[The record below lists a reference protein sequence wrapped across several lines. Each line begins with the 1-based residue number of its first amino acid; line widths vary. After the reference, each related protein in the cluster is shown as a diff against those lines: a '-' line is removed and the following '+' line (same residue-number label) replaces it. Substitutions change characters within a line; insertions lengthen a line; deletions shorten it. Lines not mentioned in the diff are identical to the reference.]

1 MKLIARTIIGLWF
14 LFYGA
19 ALAQQY
25 PGVAAGSVS
34 VGSVVTNSLNGSGQ
48 AVPDSAANPH
58 PVVIVGQ
65 YPSGAVAINATGTGT
80 TDATTATLAAA
91 VGKTTYIC
99 GFTIIANATAAAT
112 GNATISDGTWTLN
125 FTQFTAAAASG
136 SGTIY
141 QTFGFQCVPA
151 SAAHTTIVVT
161 SAAPGTGGTVSVA
174 AWGYQL

>member
-34 VGSVVTNSLNGSGQ
+34 VGSVVTNWLNGSGQ
-48 AVPDSAANPH
+48 AVPDDAANPH

-65 YPSGAVAINATGTGT
+65 CPTRACAINATGTGT

-91 VGKTTYIC
+91 VGKTTYI
-99 GFTIIANATAAAT
+99 TASRSSLT
-112 GNATISDGTWTLN
+112 RPPP
-125 FTQFTAAAASG
+125 Q
-136 SGTIY
+136 
-141 QTFGFQCVPA
+141 PA
-151 SAAHTTIVVT
+151 MQR
-161 SAAPGTGGTVSVA
+161 SVMER
-174 AWGYQL
+174 GR